1 MIETFLKQRIRRR
14 HAEQRRFFR
23 EIFDWTILL
32 YLVVPV
38 GLFIIY
44 EAIQI
49 LNGQADWVQTVP
61 VAWILLGWILY
72 GFLPAFYAW
81 FEPADRLFFKPVPG
95 AIVRMKWYSV
105 RYHFVRIFLLT
116 AGLQLFCFPLHLLRF
131 DQSNIT
137 VLLTSL
143 TLALLQP
150 FFSFWTYRLSGQ
162 RFLRKWSGHLVLAT
176 GRISLLLLLWLQPH
190 PVLFVV
196 ALCVLLFGSLH
207 VRHWSLREDGL
218 TEDILLSTKRQ
229 SSLSA
234 TVLEL
239 NGALPKPSHRK
250 RPLLHPRLFKKT
262 HQQLPLIIYLRDP
275 SKRRFLLQLFAAMNY
290 GLLVLPWIGRGLVI
304 AFVLFVLYQE
314 VKQHALW
321 FRKQRFYRLVD
332 SRITASTENKVI

>member
-32 YLVVPV
+32 YLVIPV
-38 GLFIIY
+38 VLFIIY
-44 EAIQI
+44 ETIQI
-49 LNGQADWVQTVP
+49 LSGQAVWVQTVP
-61 VAWILLGWILY
+61 VAWILLGWMLY

-95 AIVRMKWYSV
+95 ATVRMKWYSV
-105 RYHFVRIFLLT
+105 RYHFLRIFLLT
-116 AGLQLFCFPLHLLRF
+116 AGLHLLCFPLHSIRF
-131 DQSNIT
+131 DQSSIT

-143 TLALLQP
+143 ALSLLQP

-196 ALCVLLFGSLH
+196 ALGVLLFGSLH
-207 VRHWSLREDGL
+207 VRHWSRREDGL
-218 TEDILLSTKRQ
+218 TEDILLSMKRQ
-229 SSLSA
+229 SSLST

-250 RPLLHPRLFKKT
+250 RPFLHLRLFKKT
-262 HQQLPLIIYLRDP
+262 HQQLPLITYLRDP
-275 SKRRFLLQLFAAMNY
+275 SKRRFLLQLFAAINY

-304 AFVLFVLYQE
+304 AFVLFVLFQE
-314 VKQHALW
+314 RKQHHTW
-321 FRKQRFYRLVD
+321 FRRQSFYQHI
-332 SRITASTENKVI
+332 SN

>member
-38 GLFIIY
+38 GLFLIY
-44 EAIQI
+44 EAVQI
-49 LNGQADWVQTVP
+49 LNGQADWVQTIP
-61 VAWILLGWILY
+61 VAWILLGWMLY

-81 FEPADRLFFKPVPG
+81 FEPADRLFFKPVSG
-95 AIVRMKWYSV
+95 AIVRMKRYSV

-116 AGLQLFCFPLHLLRF
+116 AGLHLLCFPLLSIRF
-131 DQSNIT
+131 DQSSIT

-143 TLALLQP
+143 ALSLLQP

-162 RFLRKWSGHLVLAT
+162 RFLRKWSGHLFLAA

-196 ALCVLLFGSLH
+196 ALCILLFGSLN
-207 VRHWSLREDGL
+207 VRNWSQREDGL
-218 TEDILLSTKRQ
+218 TEDILLSMKRQ

-250 RPLLHPRLFKKT
+250 RPLLHLRLFKQT
-262 HQQLPLIIYLRDP
+262 HQQLPLLTYLRDP
-275 SKRRFLLQLFAAMNY
+275 SKRRFLLQLFVAMNY

-304 AFVLFVLYQE
+304 AFVLFVLFQE
-314 VKQHALW
+314 RKQHHTW
-321 FRKQRFYRLVD
+321 FRRQSFYQHI
-332 SRITASTENKVI
+332 SN

>member
-14 HAEQRRFFR
+14 HAEQHRFFR

-38 GLFIIY
+38 VLFIIY
-44 EAIQI
+44 EAVQI
-49 LNGQADWVQTVP
+49 LSGQADWVQTVP

-95 AIVRMKWYSV
+95 AIVRMKRYSV

-116 AGLQLFCFPLHLLRF
+116 AGLHLLCFPLHSIRF
-131 DQSNIT
+131 DQSSIT

-143 TLALLQP
+143 ALSLLQP

-176 GRISLLLLLWLQPH
+176 GRITLLLLLWLQPY

-196 ALCVLLFGSLH
+196 ALCVVLFGSLH
-207 VRHWSLREDGL
+207 VRHWSRREDGL

-250 RPLLHPRLFKKT
+250 RPFLHLRLFEQT
-262 HQQLPLIIYLRDP
+262 HQQLPLITYLRDP
-275 SKRRFLLQLFAAMNY
+275 SKRRFLFQLFAAMNY
-290 GLLVLPWIGRGLVI
+290 GLLVLPWIGRGLVFAFI
-304 AFVLFVLYQE
+304 LFVLFQE
-314 VKQHALW
+314 RKQHHTW
-321 FRKQRFYRLVD
+321 FRRQSFYQHI
-332 SRITASTENKVI
+332 SN

>member
-1 MIETFLKQRIRRR
+1 MIETFLKQRIHRR

-38 GLFIIY
+38 GLFLIY
-44 EAIQI
+44 ETVQI

-61 VAWILLGWILY
+61 VAWILLGWMLY

-81 FEPADRLFFKPVPG
+81 FEPADRLFFQPVSG
-95 AIVRMKWYSV
+95 AIVRMKRYSV
-105 RYHFVRIFLLT
+105 WYHFVRIFLLT
-116 AGLQLFCFPLHLLRF
+116 AGLHLLCFPLHHIRF
-131 DQSNIT
+131 DQSSIT

-143 TLALLQP
+143 ALSLLQP

-162 RFLRKWSGHLVLAT
+162 RFLRKWSGHLFLAT
-176 GRISLLLLLWLQPH
+176 GRITLLLLLWLQPH

-196 ALCVLLFGSLH
+196 ALCILLFGSFH
-207 VRHWSLREDGL
+207 VRHWSRREDGL
-218 TEDILLSTKRQ
+218 TEDILLSMKRQ

-250 RPLLHPRLFKKT
+250 RPFLHLRLFKKT
-262 HQQLPLIIYLRDP
+262 HQQLPLLTYLRDQ

-290 GLLVLPWIGRGLVI
+290 GLLVLPWIGRGLVF
-304 AFVLFVLYQE
+304 AFVLFVLFQE
-314 VKQHALW
+314 RKQHHTW
-321 FRKQRFYRLVD
+321 FRRQSFYQHI
-332 SRITASTENKVI
+332 SN